1 MRTKQKFA
9 FGVGTIGRDM
19 SYTLLSMYLIFYLTE
34 IRNFSSR
41 MILILTAI
49 IVVIRVFDAFNDP
62 FMGVIIDNTKSK
74 YGKFKPWLLIG
85 VLGSAVT
92 ASLMFHSFEVSDG
105 LYILLFTGFYLLW
118 EVFYTM
124 NDIAY
129 WSMLPALSLDQK
141 ERESLGAWARIF
153 ANIGLFAVVGGLV
166 PITKLLSD
174 FLGSYEKAYFLFA
187 ILLAI
192 IMVIGQMFTILFVK
206 ERVHVEQ
213 PKTKVKDILTIIG
226 KNDQLLWAGIS
237 MSLFMTGYMITT
249 NFGLHFFKYA
259 YQDESIYS
267 IFGIILGVAQIIA
280 LLSFQFF
287 SKRMKR
293 NQLYMFSTALIV
305 VGYVLFFFSPMNL
318 LYIGFSA
325 VLMFFGQGILQLL
338 MLVLLADTVEY
349 GQYKLKKRNESV
361 SFAVQPFVNKLSG
374 ALASGFVGVTLVI
387 IGITDATS
395 VGDVTE
401 GMINGLKTA
410 MLLIPLVLIVI
421 SYFIYNKFYK
431 IDETMYK
438 VIVEDIKNR
447 KEVNVD

>member
-305 VGYVLFFFSPMNL
+305 VGYILFFFSPMNL

-410 MLLIPLVLIVI
+410 MLLIPLVLIAI

-431 IDETMYK
+431 IDEAMYK

>member
-1 MRTKQKFA
+1 MKTKQKFA

-305 VGYVLFFFSPMNL
+305 VGYVLFFLSPMKL

-410 MLLIPLVLIVI
+410 MLLIPLVLIAI

>member
-410 MLLIPLVLIVI
+410 MLLIPLVLIAI

-431 IDETMYK
+431 IDEAMYK

>member
-1 MRTKQKFA
+1 
-9 FGVGTIGRDM
+9 
-19 SYTLLSMYLIFYLTE
+19 
-34 IRNFSSR
+34 

-410 MLLIPLVLIVI
+410 MLLIPLVLIAI
-421 SYFIYNKFYK
+421 SYLIYNKFYK

>member
-410 MLLIPLVLIVI
+410 MLLIPLVLIAI